1 MDWKVGEYVKYQ
13 GRICI
18 VSYVD
23 EYGLFLEDM
32 DRDESLCVTLEDA
45 AKMIV
50 RY

>member
-18 VSYVD
+18 ISYID

-32 DRDESLCVTLEDA
+32 DRDESLCVTREDA
-45 AKMIV
+45 AKMVV

>member
-13 GRICI
+13 GCICI
-18 VSYVD
+18 ISYID

-45 AKMIV
+45 AKMVV